1 MLTLFASIS
10 GGLDW
15 ESAIQALME
24 VSGWA
29 VALASRR
36 LQNGHEQLFGWPK
49 KRSGCLSPRCN
60 SMQESCFFF
69 WGWGLERDAVEVSIV
84 VLRNFAG

>member
-29 VALASRR
+29 VALASRCEDADR
-36 LQNGHEQLFGWPK
+36 LQNGHEKLFGVPI
-49 KRSGCLSPRCN
+49 
-60 SMQESCFFF
+60 FIFF
-69 WGWGLERDAVEVSIV
+69 WLDKNKKWLFVPKM
-84 VLRNFAG
+84 